1 MAETDHVVQ
10 STDLHLKITCV
21 STNINKKNYEENI
34 SNLSITFS
42 EKCELPCECKK
53 GITGKFSSENKD
65 KSLWNIHC
73 F

>member
-10 STDLHLKITCV
+10 STDLHLKITSV
-21 STNINKKNYEENI
+21 STKINAENDEENI

-53 GITGKFSSENKD
+53 GITGDFSGENKD